1 MKCKNDAKY
10 NFLKHLL
17 FETKVASL
25 HSPTTIKKGAQTST
39 FLCILFLLLQ
49 IISIFTAGLADPFNK
64 SEILTVWQ
72 FRMFG
77 IQTKTV

>member
-25 HSPTTIKKGAQTST
+25 HSPTTKKRCPNEHLSVYFIFAFANSINFHCG
-39 FLCILFLLLQ
+39 
-49 IISIFTAGLADPFNK
+49 IS
-64 SEILTVWQ
+64 
-72 FRMFG
+72 
-77 IQTKTV
+77 

>member
-25 HSPTTIKKGAQTST
+25 HSPTTKKKVPKRA
-39 FLCILFLLLQ
+39 
-49 IISIFTAGLADPFNK
+49 PFCVFYFCFCK
-64 SEILTVWQ
+64 
-72 FRMFG
+72 
-77 IQTKTV
+77 